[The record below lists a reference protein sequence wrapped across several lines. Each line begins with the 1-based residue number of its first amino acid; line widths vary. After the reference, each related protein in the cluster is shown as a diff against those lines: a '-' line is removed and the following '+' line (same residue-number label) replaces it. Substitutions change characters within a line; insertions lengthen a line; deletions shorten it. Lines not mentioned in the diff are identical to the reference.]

1 MRFRVFSRRCV
12 AGGHPDM
19 GAIGVIALNAFRESL
34 RDKILYNLVLF
45 AGLLI
50 GLSVLLADLTIT
62 EHHKM
67 IADMGL
73 AAINLIGVIIAIFI
87 GISLVNKEIERR
99 TIYTIMARPISRT
112 YFILGKYFGLV
123 LTLFVNMAIMLGVFL
138 ITLRLYHVPIEP
150 SLFQSV
156 QLIFIE
162 ILVVTAVALF
172 FSTFSSTT
180 LSAILTL
187 GIYVI
192 GHLTADLRGLTSNS
206 EGGAAKAMVDVLYYL
221 CPNLEMLNIKGQA
234 AVGILVAPEYL
245 ILASLYGL
253 AYAGVLLSGAC
264 LIFQQRDF

>member
-1 MRFRVFSRRCV
+1 
-12 AGGHPDM
+12 M

-62 EHHKM
+62 EHHKL

-73 AAINLIGVIIAIFI
+73 AAINFIGVIIAIFI

-112 YFILGKYFGLV
+112 CFILGKYCGLV
-123 LTLFVNMAIMLGVFL
+123 LTLFVNVSIMLGVFL
-138 ITLRLYHVPIEP
+138 VTLWLYHAPIVL
-150 SLFQSV
+150 SLFQAV
-156 QLIFIE
+156 QLIFVE
-162 ILVVTAVALF
+162 ILVVTAIALF
-172 FSTFSSTT
+172 FSTFSSST

-187 GIYVI
+187 GVYVI
-192 GHLTADLRGLTSNS
+192 GHLTADLRSLAANS
-206 EGGAAKAMVDVLYYL
+206 ESGIVKAVVDALYYL
-221 CPNLEMLNIKGQA
+221 SPNLEMLNIKGQA

-245 ILASLYGL
+245 MLASLYGL
-253 AYAGVLLSGAC
+253 FYAGVLLSGAC
-264 LIFQQRDF
+264 LVFQQRDF

>member
-1 MRFRVFSRRCV
+1 
-12 AGGHPDM
+12 M

-62 EHHKM
+62 EHHKI

-73 AAINLIGVIIAIFI
+73 AAINLIGVIIAIFV

-112 YFILGKYFGLV
+112 YFILGKYCGLA
-123 LTLFVNMAIMLGVFL
+123 LTLIVNVSIMLAVFL
-138 ITLRLYHVPIEP
+138 ITLLLYHVPITL
-150 SLFQSV
+150 SLLQAV
-156 QLIFIE
+156 QLIFVE
-162 ILVVTAVALF
+162 ILVIMAIALF
-172 FSTFSSTT
+172 FSTFSSST

-192 GHLTADLRGLTSNS
+192 GHLTADVKSMTAHTDSS
-206 EGGAAKAMVDVLYYL
+206 AVKAVVDVFYYL
-221 CPNLEMLNIKGQA
+221 FPNLEILNIKGQA
-234 AVGILVAPEYL
+234 AVGIQVTSQYL
-245 ILASLYGL
+245 MLASFYGM
-253 AYAGVLLSGAC
+253 AYAGVLLVGAC
-264 LIFQQRDF
+264 AVFQRRDF

>member
-1 MRFRVFSRRCV
+1 
-12 AGGHPDM
+12 M

-50 GLSVLLADLTIT
+50 GLSVLLADLSIT
-62 EHHKM
+62 EHHKV

-73 AAINLIGVIIAIFI
+73 AAINLVGVIIAIFV

-112 YFILGKYFGLV
+112 SFILGKYLGLTF
-123 LTLFVNMAIMLGVFL
+123 TLFVNMSIMLAVFL
-138 ITLRLYHVPIEP
+138 VTLWLYHVPIVF

-156 QLIFIE
+156 QLIFVE

-172 FSTFSSTT
+172 FSTFSSST

-187 GIYVI
+187 GIYVV
-192 GHLTADLRGLTSNS
+192 GHLTADVRTLAENS
-206 EGGAAKAMVDVLYYL
+206 GSSVVSRVVDAFYYVF
-221 CPNLEMLNIKGQA
+221 PNLELMNIKGQA
-234 AVGILVAPEYL
+234 AVGILASHQYVF
-245 ILASLYGL
+245 LASLYGVI
-253 AYAGVLLSGAC
+253 YAGVILTAAC
-264 LIFQQRDF
+264 AVFQRRDF